1 MCLKK
6 SWTIRTIFVK
16 GAISYYQ
23 NSANSDT
30 SKVEKVS
37 QKMPL
42 FENVCTELTEMY
54 WSVVVVVG

>member
-16 GAISYYQ
+16 GAISNYQ
-23 NSANSDT
+23 NGAKSNT
-30 SKVEKVS
+30 SKVEKAS
-37 QKMPL
+37 QKAPL

-54 WSVVVVVG
+54 WSVVVVG